1 MIITAI
7 ERTPRRRGRVDVY
20 VDGVRRC
27 ELGRELASERGLRPG
42 GLIDATQ
49 LDALVHADQ
58 RRQAMQ
64 GAVAM
69 LARRPRSEREVR
81 RRLAQRR
88 TPPELIDETV
98 QKLLTAKFLDD
109 GAFARGWAEAREA
122 ASPRGRRLVERELR
136 ALGVAPQI
144 ASEATAAL
152 SDEDAAY
159 AAATRR
165 ARTLRD
171 ADFAT
176 FRTRLAPFLQRRGF
190 GWDVIRST
198 VERCW
203 AELGHA
209 NTGDDLAE
217 FIE

>member
-49 LDALVHADQ
+49 LDALVQADQ

-122 ASPRGRRLVERELR
+122 ASPRGRRLLERELH